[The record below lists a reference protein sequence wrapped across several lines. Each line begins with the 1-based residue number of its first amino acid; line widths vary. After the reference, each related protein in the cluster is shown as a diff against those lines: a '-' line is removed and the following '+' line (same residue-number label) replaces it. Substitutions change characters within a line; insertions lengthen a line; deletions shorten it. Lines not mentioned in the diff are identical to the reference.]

1 MKSLMDVKVLEN
13 LDMSD
18 LQDLDVSDIID
29 KLLGVLMALETS
41 NDFERAVY
49 DCLRECLYD
58 GFYKI
63 TPQLFDDKPETRE
76 VYYCKVLRGKPHP
89 FFQESCFRIQSSI
102 SDDSKRKPDTT
113 ITAEWEI
120 VIAVTLAKS
129 GYFAGNPDVVLNTP
143 IDIVLHTY
151 HYEMF
156 TRDYET
162 TYYELNKEV

>member
-1 MKSLMDVKVLEN
+1 MNFIASNGKEITINPASFRDACGLKKAVMKSLMDAKVLEN

-76 VYYCKVLRGKPHP
+76 VYYEIIAKCCEVNLIP
-89 FFQESCFRIQSSI
+89 FFKSLASEFKARLATIPNESQ
-102 SDDSKRKPDTT
+102 TQQ
-113 ITAEWEI
+113 
-120 VIAVTLAKS
+120 
-129 GYFAGNPDVVLNTP
+129 
-143 IDIVLHTY
+143 
-151 HYEMF
+151 
-156 TRDYET
+156 
-162 TYYELNKEV
+162 